1 MGGRWHNSPR
11 YAQLPSPGA
20 RDEMLEDLDLN
31 SIADERARELVR
43 RLLNLLE
50 DVMADLRVAQAENQR
65 LRDEINRLKGEQ
77 GTPQVQSNTPQSPRP
92 DHSSEQERRQPKAWS
107 KGRKTDRIPIDRAQV
122 VPVDPACL
130 PPDAVFKGYEDVV
143 VQDVIFRTD
152 NVLFHKEKFYSP
164 SQHQTF
170 LASLPQ
176 GYRGQCGPGLKS
188 LALVFYFGAQMSE
201 PKVAELLR
209 SVGIQISDGQVSNLL
224 IKDQAAFHGEKD
236 ALYQAG
242 LASSPWQHLDD
253 TSTRVNGQNGYCHIV
268 CNPLYTA
275 YFTTT
280 TKDRLTVIDVLTN
293 YRPRRFVV
301 NTEALGYVEASGLS
315 AVRCR
320 QLAQVPGD
328 VIMDE
333 ARMQALLETHLPG
346 LGPQQRKWILDATAV
361 AAYHADVEFP
371 VVRLLVCDDAPQFT
385 LVTEE
390 LALCWVHEGRHYKK
404 LMPSIP
410 YHQGLLEAF
419 VQRFWTYYDQL
430 LAYREQPTPEE
441 ATRLT
446 EEFATLFATVTGYQA
461 LDERIAK
468 TRAKQSCLLMVLV
481 HPEIP
486 LHNNPAE
493 LGARARVRKRDVSF
507 GPRTREGATAWDTFM
522 TLAATATKLGVSFHH
537 YTLVPM
543 SASSQMPSPAVLIG
557 EVAQMLNLGVS

>member
-1 MGGRWHNSPR
+1 MF
-11 YAQLPSPGA
+11 
-20 RDEMLEDLDLN
+20 EDLDL
-31 SIADERARELVR
+31 SSLADERARQLVQQ
-43 RLLNLLE
+43 LLNALE
-50 DVMADLRVAQAENQR
+50 DVMADLRTAQAENQR

-77 GTPQVQSNTPQSPRP
+77 GAPTIKASTPQPPP
-92 DHSSEQERRQPKAWS
+92 KDHSSEQERRKPKTWS
-107 KGRKTDRIPIDRAQV
+107 KGRKTDRIAIDREQV
-122 VPVDPACL
+122 VQVDPTRL

-143 VQDVIFRTD
+143 VQDVLFRTD

-164 SQHQTF
+164 SQHQTY

-176 GYRGQCGPGLKS
+176 GYCGQFGPGLKS

-201 PKVAELLR
+201 PKVAELFR
-209 SVGIQISDGQVSNLL
+209 DVGIQISAGQVSNLL
-224 IKDQAAFHGEKD
+224 IKDQVAFHGEKA
-236 ALYQAG
+236 ALYQVG

-275 YFTTT
+275 YFTTAA
-280 TKDRLTVIDVLTN
+280 KDRRTILDVLTN
-293 YRPRRFVV
+293 HRPRRFLV
-301 NTEALGYVEASGLS
+301 NAEALGFMEACGLS
-315 AVRCR
+315 AVRR
-320 QLAQVPGD
+320 QQVEQLPSGTL
-328 VIMDE
+328 MDE
-333 ARMQALLETHLPG
+333 TTMQAWLEEYLPG

-361 AAYHADVEFP
+361 AAYHADVECP

-404 LMPSIP
+404 LLPAIP
-410 YHQGLLEAF
+410 YHQALLEAF

-441 ATRLT
+441 ATRLAG
-446 EEFATLFATVTGYQA
+446 EFETLFATVTGYQA

-468 TRAKQSCLLMVLV
+468 TRTKKGCLLMVLT

-522 TLAATATKLGVSFHH
+522 TLAETATKLGVSFYH
-537 YTLVPM
+537 YIQDRVSGTYQL
-543 SASSQMPSPAVLIG
+543 PALADLI
-557 EVAQMLNLGVS
+557 EERAKVLNLGASWNTS

>member
-1 MGGRWHNSPR
+1 
-11 YAQLPSPGA
+11 
-20 RDEMLEDLDLN
+20 MLEDLDLD
-31 SIADERARELVR
+31 SIADERARALVG

-50 DVMADLRVAQAENQR
+50 DVMADLRAAQAENQH

-77 GTPQVQSNTPQSPRP
+77 GRP
-92 DHSSEQERRQPKAWS
+92 TVSANLPLLPPKDHSSEQERHKPKAWS
-107 KGRKTDRIPIDRAQV
+107 KSRKTDRIPIDREQIARV
-122 VPVDPACL
+122 APDHL

-164 SQHQTF
+164 SQHQTY
-170 LASLPQ
+170 LAALPQ
-176 GYRGQCGPGLKS
+176 GYSGQFGPGIQS

-209 SVGIQISDGQVSNLL
+209 SVGVQISDGQVSNLL
-224 IKDQAAFHGEKD
+224 IKDQAAFHAEKD

-253 TSTRVNGQNGYCHIV
+253 TSTRVNGQNGSCHIV

-275 YFTTT
+275 YFTTAA
-280 TKDRLTVIDVLTN
+280 KDRLTVLDVLTN
-293 YRPRRFVV
+293 HRPRRFLV
-301 NTEALGYVEASGLS
+301 NAEALGAVEALGLS
-315 AVRCR
+315 AIRRR
-320 QLAQVPGD
+320 QLGQLPCGTMV
-328 VIMDE
+328 DE
-333 ARMQALLETHLPG
+333 ATLQALLEEQLPG

-361 AAYHADVEFP
+361 AAYHADLEGP

-385 LVTEE
+385 LVTEA

-404 LMPSIP
+404 LVP
-410 YHQGLLEAF
+410 YVPQHRMLLEAF
-419 VQRFWTYYDQL
+419 VQRFWSYYDQL

-441 ATRLT
+441 ATRLDR
-446 EEFATLFATVTGYQA
+446 EFEALFSTVTGYEA
-461 LDERIAK
+461 LDKRIAK
-468 TRAKQSCLLMVLV
+468 THAKKGCLLRVLT

-507 GPRTREGATAWDTFM
+507 GPRTREGAQAWDTFM
-522 TLAATATKLGVSFHH
+522 SLAETATKLGISFYHYIHDRVSGA
-537 YTLVPM
+537 Y
-543 SASSQMPSPAVLIG
+543 QMPALAELI
-557 EVAQMLNLGVS
+557 EARAKVLNLGASWNTA